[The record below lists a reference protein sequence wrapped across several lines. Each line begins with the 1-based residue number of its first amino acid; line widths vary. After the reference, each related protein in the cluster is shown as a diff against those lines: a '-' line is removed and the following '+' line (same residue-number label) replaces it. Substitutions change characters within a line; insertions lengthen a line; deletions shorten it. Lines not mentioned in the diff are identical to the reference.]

1 MPPAFPRASPSRRY
15 TAAAAAMTDPLAD
28 PVDTPPR
35 SNCPRVTHG
44 PDTAVRIQADSMQEG
59 GSLLQMGTHRSPLM
73 PPTQDLPT
81 AGGGGGMLERTD
93 KSTVVWGLGP
103 MGNRDRRGPTQH
115 PFSPPHSAKNHG
127 GTQPGLIEKGTL
139 SRDLRHPPLVRRTT

>member
-35 SNCPRVTHG
+35 SNYPRVTHG
-44 PDTAVRIQADSMQEG
+44 PDATVRIQADSMQEG

-81 AGGGGGMLERTD
+81 AGGGGAECWKGQTSQPWFGVWVPWGTGTEEDLS
-93 KSTVVWGLGP
+93 STPFLHLIP
-103 MGNRDRRGPTQH
+103 PKTMEAHNRA
-115 PFSPPHSAKNHG
+115 S
-127 GTQPGLIEKGTL
+127 
-139 SRDLRHPPLVRRTT
+139 